1 MGRYTEDIKA
11 AKESIRKDGQKVI
24 WRKFATVLIDPAKP
38 WLGEIVTETEYQPYI
53 AFVPQKMA
61 LAEALREMQGSVT
74 KTGKVSGL
82 MAAVDF
88 VPDTRD
94 VVVRGNVTYQIS
106 SIDELNINGESIL
119 FTIDFKG

>member
-1 MGRYTEDIKA
+1 MGRYTEDIKS
-11 AKESIRKDGQKVI
+11 AKDAIRRDGQKVI
-24 WRKFATVLIDPAKP
+24 WRKFETSLIDPAKP
-38 WLGEIVTETEYQPYI
+38 WLGENVIETEYQPYI
-53 AFVPQKMA
+53 AFVPQKVA

-82 MAAVDF
+82 MAAVNF

>member
-1 MGRYTEDIKA
+1 MGRYTEDIKS
-11 AKESIRKDGQKVI
+11 AKDAIRRDGQKVI
-24 WRKFATVLIDPAKP
+24 WRKFNTVMIDPAKP
-38 WLGEIVTETEYQPYI
+38 WLGETVTETDYQPYI
-53 AFVPQKMA
+53 AFVPQKLA

-88 VPDTRD
+88 VPDSRD
-94 VVVRGNVTYQIS
+94 VVIRGNVTYQIS